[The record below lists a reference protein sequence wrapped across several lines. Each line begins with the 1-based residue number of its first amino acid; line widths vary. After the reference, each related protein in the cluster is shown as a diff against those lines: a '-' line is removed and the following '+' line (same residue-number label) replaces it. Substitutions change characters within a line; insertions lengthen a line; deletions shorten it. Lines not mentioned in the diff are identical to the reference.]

1 VILDPIETGGWLDV
15 MQSNGVDKCRAYG
28 QFLGRRYVDFDNI
41 LWMHGNDYQDW
52 GPYNDAFTTAVAA
65 GIRDFD
71 KRHLQTVELN
81 AFVSGSL
88 DDPAW
93 APLIDV
99 NASYTYYPTYE
110 QVLKD
115 YNRPNFLP
123 TFMVEAG
130 YEFENNTGTTPGI
143 PQVLRRQEYWTLLSG
158 ATGQLY
164 GNHYTW
170 QFIDGW
176 KSQLDTPGAVQMAL
190 VTALFRSLPWYDLV
204 PDQAHTLVTS
214 GYGTFG
220 ADDYVTAA
228 RTTRG
233 DLAVVYVPT
242 ARAVTVDMS
251 QLSGPVRARWYDPAA
266 GTVTSIVGSPFVNA
280 GVVDFTTPGNNADG
294 PGNEDWVL
302 LLCANGCRRLPRD

>member
-1 VILDPIETGGWLDV
+1 
-15 MQSNGVDKCRAYG
+15 
-28 QFLGRRYVDFDNI
+28 
-41 LWMHGNDYQDW
+41 
-52 GPYNDAFTTAVAA
+52 
-65 GIRDFD
+65 
-71 KRHLQTVELN
+71 
-81 AFVSGSL
+81 
-88 DDPAW
+88 
-93 APLIDV
+93 
-99 NASYTYYPTYE
+99 
-110 QVLKD
+110 
-115 YNRPNFLP
+115 
-123 TFMVEAG
+123 
-130 YEFENNTGTTPGI
+130 
-143 PQVLRRQEYWTLLSG
+143 
-158 ATGQLY
+158 
-164 GNHYTW
+164 
-170 QFIDGW
+170 
-176 KSQLDTPGAVQMAL
+176 MAL

-228 RTTRG
+228 RTARG

-242 ARAVTVDMS
+242 ARTVTVDMS